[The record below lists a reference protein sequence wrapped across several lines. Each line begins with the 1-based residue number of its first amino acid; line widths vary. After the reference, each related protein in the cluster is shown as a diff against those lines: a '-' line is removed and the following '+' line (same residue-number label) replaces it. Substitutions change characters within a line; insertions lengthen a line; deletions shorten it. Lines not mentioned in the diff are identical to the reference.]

1 MSASAV
7 NVTPGRNVVVVGT
20 QWGDEGKGKIVDWL
34 TDHAQGV
41 VRFQGGHNA
50 GHTLIIGGKKTIL
63 RLIPSGIMR
72 EGVACYIGNG
82 VVLSPEALFKEIG
95 ELEEAGLS
103 VRERLFIS
111 EAATLILP
119 YHIAIDQARE
129 ARRGAGKIG
138 TTGRGIGPAYEDK
151 VGRRALRVQDLF
163 DARTFADRL
172 RENLDFHNFVLTQY
186 LGGAAV
192 DFQATLDTMLGYADR
207 LKPMVADVSRRLYE
221 ENHAGRNLLFEG
233 AQGTLLDIDH
243 GTYPF
248 VTSSNCVAGAA
259 AAGAGVGPQK
269 LNYIL
274 GITKAYCT
282 RVGSG
287 PFPSELYDADN
298 PSRQDQIG
306 ITLANVGK
314 EFGSVTGRPRRTGWL
329 DAAALRRSIQINGVS
344 GLCMTKLDVLDG
356 LDEVKLCVGY
366 KIDGEDADLLPR
378 GAAEVARC
386 EPVYETFGG
395 WKESTVGISSWNAL
409 PENARAYLARV
420 QEVAGVPIDMV
431 STGPD
436 RDETIL
442 LRHPFKV

>member
-7 NVTPGRNVVVVGT
+7 NLVPGRNVVVVGT

-72 EGVACYIGNG
+72 ADVACYIGNG
-82 VVLSPEALFKEIG
+82 VVLSPEALFKEIE
-95 ELEEAGLS
+95 ELETAGLD
-103 VRERLFIS
+103 VRRRLFIS

-119 YHIAIDQARE
+119 YHVAIDQARE
-129 ARRGAGKIG
+129 ARRGASKIG

-163 DARTFADRL
+163 APAAFAERL
-172 RENLDFHNFVLTQY
+172 RDNLDFHNFVLTQY
-186 LGGAAV
+186 LGAAAV
-192 DFQATLDTMLGYADR
+192 DFEQTLEAMLGYAER
-207 LKPMVADVSRRLYE
+207 LAPMVTDVSRRLYD
-221 ENHAGRNLLFEG
+221 ENAAGRNLLFEG

-269 LNYIL
+269 LHYIL

-282 RVGSG
+282 RVGAG

-298 PSRQDQIG
+298 PQRQEAIG
-306 ITLANVGK
+306 VTLANVGK

-366 KIDGEDADLLPR
+366 KVDGKDADLLPR
-378 GAAEVARC
+378 GASEVARC
-386 EPVYETFGG
+386 EPIYETFGG
-395 WKESTVGISSWNAL
+395 WKESTIGITQWDQLPANAQ
-409 PENARAYLARV
+409 AYLSRV

-442 LRHPFKV
+442 LRHPFKA

>member
-1 MSASAV
+1 MSGNAL
-7 NVTPGRNVVVVGT
+7 NQGRNVVVIGT
-20 QWGDEGKGKIVDWL
+20 QWGDEGKGKVVDWL

-63 RLIPSGIMR
+63 RLIPSGIMHKD
-72 EGVACYIGNG
+72 VTCYIGNG
-82 VVLSPEALFKEIG
+82 VVLSPEALFKEIE
-95 ELEEAGLS
+95 ELESAGLN
-103 VRERLFIS
+103 VCGRLRIS
-111 EAATLILP
+111 EACTLILP
-119 YHIAIDQARE
+119 YHVAIDQARE

-163 DARTFADRL
+163 DPKAFAERL
-172 RENLDFHNFVLTQY
+172 RENLDYHNFVLTQY
-186 LGGAAV
+186 LGAPAV
-192 DFQATLDTMLGYADR
+192 DFQETLDKMLSYAER
-207 LKPMVADVSRRLYE
+207 LRPMIADVSQELYAVNRE
-221 ENHAGRNLLFEG
+221 GKKLLFEG

-259 AAGAGVGPQK
+259 SAGAGVGPQQ
-269 LNYIL
+269 LHYVL

-282 RVGSG
+282 RVGAG

-298 PSRQDQIG
+298 PARQEAIG
-306 ITLANVGK
+306 LQLATVGK
-314 EFGSVTGRPRRTGWL
+314 EFGSVTGRPRRTGWM
-329 DAAALRRSIQINGVS
+329 DAAALKRSIQINGVT

-356 LDEVKLCVGY
+356 LETVRLCVGY
-366 KIDGEDADLLPR
+366 KIDGKAIDILPR
-378 GAAEVARC
+378 GAVDVARC
-386 EPVYETFGG
+386 EPVYEDFPG
-395 WKESTVGISSWNAL
+395 WTQSTVGVTSWDQL
-409 PENARAYLARV
+409 PAQAQNYLKRIE
-420 QEVAGVPIDMV
+420 EVSGIPIDMV

-442 LRHPFKV
+442 LRHPFKN

>member
-72 EGVACYIGNG
+72 AGVACYIGNG

-95 ELEEAGLS
+95 ELEDAG
-103 VRERLFIS
+103 VDVQKRLFIS
-111 EAATLILP
+111 DATTLILP

-129 ARRGAGKIG
+129 AKRGAAKIG

-151 VGRRALRVQDLF
+151 VARRGLRVQDLF
-163 DARTFADRL
+163 EPVAFAERL
-172 RENLDFHNFVLTQY
+172 RDNLDYHNFVLTQY
-186 LGGAAV
+186 LGAAPV
-192 DFQATLDTMLGYADR
+192 DFQQTLDTMLGYADR
-207 LKPMVADVSRRLYE
+207 LKPMVTDVSRRLYDV
-221 ENHAGRNLLFEG
+221 NRSGGNLLFEG

-259 AAGAGVGPQK
+259 SAGAGVGPQQ

-298 PSRQDQIG
+298 PTRQDQVG
-306 ITLANVGK
+306 VALANVGK

-329 DAAALRRSIQINGVS
+329 DAAALRRSIQINGVT
-344 GLCMTKLDVLDG
+344 GLCITKLDVLDG
-356 LDEVKLCVGY
+356 LDEVRLCVGY
-366 KIDGEDADLLPR
+366 KVDGKDVDILPR
-378 GAAEVARC
+378 GASQVAAC
-386 EPVYETFGG
+386 EPVYETFAG
-395 WKESTVGISSWNAL
+395 WKESTIGITQWDAL
-409 PENARAYLARV
+409 PKSAQAYLTRV

>member
-34 TDHAQGV
+34 TDHAHGV

-63 RLIPSGIMR
+63 RLMPSGIMR
-72 EGVACYIGNG
+72 AGTPCYIGNG

-95 ELEEAGLS
+95 ELEEAGLDVQS
-103 VRERLFIS
+103 RLFIS

-119 YHIAIDQARE
+119 YHVAIDQARE
-129 ARRGAGKIG
+129 ARRSAGKIG

-163 DARTFADRL
+163 DAKTFADRL

-207 LKPMVADVSRRLYE
+207 LKPMVTDVSRRLYDA
-221 ENHAGRNLLFEG
+221 NHQGQNLLFEG

-282 RVGSG
+282 RVGLG

-298 PSRQDQIG
+298 PARQNQIG
-306 ITLANVGK
+306 LTLANVGK

-344 GLCMTKLDVLDG
+344 GLCITKLDVLDG
-356 LDEVKLCVGY
+356 LEEVRLCVGY
-366 KIDGEDADLLPR
+366 KIDGKDVDLLPR
-378 GAAEVARC
+378 GAADVARC
-386 EPVYETFGG
+386 EPVYETFPG
-395 WKESTVGISSWNAL
+395 WKESTAGIDRWDAL
-409 PENARAYLARV
+409 PATARAYLTRV